1 VTQYPARAI
10 TVVVVVLAVLI
21 AVLMVSTSD
30 TGDNTVRRNPT
41 STTRPEPPI
50 PRLELRIGRVHVSS
64 VGPRAH
70 VRRQLRRTLLR
81 KTQRYVDRAI
91 IAPLERGRTV
101 PRWAEVFEPGV
112 RRFARR
118 RDLAELTE
126 AKTGFRRKRVHATAS
141 TVRVDALGD
150 PRGRPALVALT
161 WKMRVEAVTSKGRF
175 AMRRRTEL
183 TFANKSGRWLVTAYQ
198 VDVTRSRGKQT
209 KKKTTAAAP
218 A

>member
-1 VTQYPARAI
+1 VTQNPARAI
-10 TVVVVVLAVLI
+10 TVVVVVLAMLI

-41 STTRPEPPI
+41 TTARPRPPK
-50 PRLELRIGRVHVSS
+50 PRLQLRIGRVHVTS
-64 VGPRAH
+64 VGPRTH
-70 VRRQLRRTLLR
+70 VRGRLRRTLLR

-91 IAPLERGRTV
+91 IAPLERGRAV
-101 PRWAEVFEPGV
+101 PRWAEVFDPGV

-141 TVRVDALGD
+141 KVRVDALGD

-161 WKMRVEAVTSKGRF
+161 WEMRAKAATSKGRF

-183 TFANKSGRWLVTAYQ
+183 TFANKSGRWMVTAYQ
-198 VDVTRSRGKQT
+198 VDVTRSRGKQQ
-209 KKKTTAAAP
+209 KRTTAAAP